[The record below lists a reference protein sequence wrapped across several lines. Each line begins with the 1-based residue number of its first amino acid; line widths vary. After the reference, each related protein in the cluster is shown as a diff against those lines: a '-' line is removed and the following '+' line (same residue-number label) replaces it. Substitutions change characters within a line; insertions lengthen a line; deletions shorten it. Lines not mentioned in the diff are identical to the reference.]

1 IADGLPRSEKRREI
15 GLLDQNAVMNVIDGA
30 EERLPRTGR
39 ANVPQADTAEAGVG
53 RVVLLS
59 FLDPTRFEGEP
70 AGEQRFHRT
79 IRGDR
84 RLMECPL
91 AWSIIRPGEI
101 VTQGHGS
108 GRIDAST
115 DLKSWREIEAGDG
128 ARTAV
133 HALLTGDADRKSI
146 EITGG
151 QTPMPE
157 AVRTAEA
164 GPAPT
169 RQRAGTSTRARS
181 GPRRRVLSYRPSR
194 NRRSTSAGPI
204 ASSSRRTSSS
214 SSSKVRIS
222 GGGWSSTGPVACP
235 SRSDPSPETVI
246 TQRPS
251 PSER

>member
-1 IADGLPRSEKRREI
+1 VIVAGADGPVGRLICREVLRHSHGVTAMIAEAVDAPDFRAMGCDVIVADTRGRVTGAFDGADACIIADGLPRSEKRREI

-115 DLKSWREIEAGDG
+115 DLKSWREIEAGDV

-151 QTPMPE
+151 QTPIPE
-157 AVRTAEA
+157 AVRTA
-164 GPAPT
+164 
-169 RQRAGTSTRARS
+169 
-181 GPRRRVLSYRPSR
+181 
-194 NRRSTSAGPI
+194 
-204 ASSSRRTSSS
+204 
-214 SSSKVRIS
+214 
-222 GGGWSSTGPVACP
+222 
-235 SRSDPSPETVI
+235 
-246 TQRPS
+246 
-251 PSER
+251 